1 MIVTFVLSLLIMYA
15 SGCLIPSAFL
25 PDILRRVSTV
35 LPGSQIKSCIFWQFG
50 QDIAASDFV
59 WLLAEAFLLIG
70 ISLFVGTCKKKT
82 ACKSDRNAQKE
93 RSE

>member
-1 MIVTFVLSLLIMYA
+1 MIVTFVISLLIMYA

-50 QDIAASDFV
+50 QDITASDFV
-59 WLLAEAFLLIG
+59 WLLAEAFLLIIVALG
-70 ISLFVGTCKKKT
+70 IGARKKKT
-82 ACKSDRNAQKE
+82 IGKQNKRLLAE
-93 RSE
+93 RRQ